1 MNDGLKQRLAGLYP
15 EGKFVPSV
23 WWGRGLVALAW
34 LRRKPVVRRSVPPVT
49 GRWQPPTELRPTER
63 RQSDVRRM
71 EKPGRQ
77 ARRTGSR

>member
-1 MNDGLKQRLAGLYP
+1 MNGSLKQRLAGLYP

-23 WWGRGLVALAW
+23 WWGRGLVAIAW
-34 LRRKPVVRRSVPPVT
+34 LRRKPVARRSVPPVT
-49 GRWQPPTELRPTER
+49 GRWKTPAERRPTER

-77 ARRTGSR
+77 AQRTRST